1 MVMRRVIITLCAL
14 LGVASLSAQTTP
26 QEWLSALNTT
36 LGVRYGFGISVVVGT
51 GDEQTTLHGTL
62 KVEGDAFYLMLG
74 AMEVYSDGKL
84 RYEINNERKEVTED
98 RVNLKSH
105 DILTNPT
112 RAFTFLD
119 DEFTMSMRQA
129 QDANTKFIDLTPHED
144 IGLSNITLALRRSGG
159 GTLPEAI
166 SYYYDGDVVMI
177 TMQPLDATSWK
188 LPRWNKA
195 SYAAYD
201 IVSFL

>member
-1 MVMRRVIITLCAL
+1 MRRLILTLCAL
-14 LGVASLSAQTTP
+14 LGVVSLSAQTTP
-26 QEWLSALNTT
+26 QEWVAALNKS
-36 LGVRYGFGISVVVGT
+36 LGERYAFGLTVTIGI
-51 GDEQTTLHGTL
+51 GDEQQTLHGTL
-62 KVEGDAFYLMLG
+62 KVEGDAYYMMLG
-74 AMEVYSDGKL
+74 TMEVYSDGKL

-98 RVNLKSH
+98 RVNLRSH

-112 RAFTFLD
+112 RAFSFVD
-119 DEFTMSMRQA
+119 DEFRMTMRTT
-129 QDANTKFIDLTPHED
+129 QDANARYIDLVPHD
-144 IGLSNITLALRRSGG
+144 GDGLSSVALAVRRSGSRVV
-159 GTLPEAI
+159 PEAI

-177 TMQPLDATSWK
+177 YLHPMDSVKWT